1 MNAETSKISK
11 KVRGIQVDFKEKE
24 ISKSI
29 EVSHLLNAT
38 GRISTAKFLDISN
51 TEIDLDE
58 RGFIK
63 IDNNYNTT
71 QPNIWAIGDV
81 TGNPMFTHAARDES
95 EQLYQAITKKSEIIK
110 KIIPYAIFLFYLYK
124 IKSVNIFVK
133 TGFSLTVLFVFI
145 TILVSI
151 FTLNYYDKTLV
162 EVDFLHG
169 FAESFLT
176 LSDFVILLGFMKI
189 LNNLEVNNS

>member
-1 MNAETSKISK
+1 MN
-11 KVRGIQVDFKEKE
+11 DLFFKFIEK
-24 ISKSI
+24 
-29 EVSHLLNAT
+29 LGL
-38 GRISTAKFLDISN
+38 
-51 TEIDLDE
+51 
-58 RGFIK
+58 
-63 IDNNYNTT
+63 IDNTLLFS
-71 QPNIWAIGDV
+71 V
-81 TGNPMFTHAARDES
+81 S
-95 EQLYQAITKKSEIIK
+95 
-110 KIIPYAIFLFYLYK
+110 IIPYAIFLLYLYK
-124 IKSVNIFVK
+124 IKTVNIFVK

-176 LSDFVILLGFMKI
+176 LSDFVILFGFIRI